1 MQKQCIDGE
10 RIFTIPEFFTLDE
23 CASAIA
29 RSERAGYAEATITS
43 PVGVVMDK
51 SIRDNA
57 RLIVDD
63 SALAATLWQRLQ
75 PFLPASI
82 DQWRLQGLNERF
94 RFYRYDPGQR
104 FAPHLDGY
112 FERANGDRSHLTFMI
127 YLNDDF
133 AGGETRFY
141 SGDTTQPRAT
151 VRAERGMALV
161 FAHLQLHEGAAVVSG
176 RKYVLRTDVMYT
188 QSVERS
194 S

>member
-82 DQWRLQGLNERF
+82 DQWRP
-94 RFYRYDPGQR
+94 YRRLAD
-104 FAPHLDGY
+104 
-112 FERANGDRSHLTFMI
+112 DRRVE
-127 YLNDDF
+127 DED
-133 AGGETRFY
+133 
-141 SGDTTQPRAT
+141 
-151 VRAERGMALV
+151 ALV
-161 FAHLQLHEGAAVVSG
+161 S
-176 RKYVLRTDVMYT
+176 RR
-188 QSVERS
+188 ERR
-194 S
+194 